1 MIDRSVFRR
10 RGLLPR
16 PAALLV
22 LLVVAG
28 AAACAPADAPR
39 DPDAL
44 TWIRNMWTGPAVLPQ
59 TEARA
64 FPERSMALDAPRIM
78 NRREARTALTN
89 PLEETPAAIAEGQA
103 LYEAYCALCHGDDGN
118 GDGELARYY
127 RRMPSLT
134 ARHVLNYPDG
144 FVYSIIREGGRNMPR
159 FGDALS
165 VDERWA
171 LVHYLGTLGSTE
183 PQPQAVSR

>member
-1 MIDRSVFRR
+1 MIDRSGFERR
-10 RGLLPR
+10 RLRPGLAA
-16 PAALLV
+16 AALLV
-22 LLVVAG
+22 GLG
-28 AAACAPADAPR
+28 AAACAPADTPR
-39 DPDAL
+39 DPDSL

-64 FPERSMALDAPRIM
+64 VPERSRAVDAPLIL
-78 NRREARTALTN
+78 NRREARTRLTN
-89 PLEETPAAIAEGQA
+89 PLEETLAAIAEGKA
-103 LYEAYCALCHGDDGN
+103 LYGIYCAICHGDEGHGN
-118 GDGELARYY
+118 GPLAPRY

-171 LVHYLGTLGSTE
+171 LVHYLGTLGSPE
-183 PQPQAVSR
+183 PEPEAASR